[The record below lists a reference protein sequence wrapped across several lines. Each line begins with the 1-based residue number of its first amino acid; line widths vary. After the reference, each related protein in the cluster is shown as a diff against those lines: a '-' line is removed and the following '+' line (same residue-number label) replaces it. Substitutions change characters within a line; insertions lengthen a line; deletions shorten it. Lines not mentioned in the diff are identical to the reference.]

1 MLKWSDHMMID
12 CIVRLV
18 FRVIKAVKVNQK
30 FVTFKDYHGEQIIV
44 FPDHIQHA
52 KFAAAVS
59 GAAFSKMMPIAG
71 GFVVDGKCVGESV
84 SLRMSSRPEDTEL
97 LKSLFGGSIEQPEA
111 NEDKSRPINSP
122 SLTKNQRKR
131 LNKKR

>member
-1 MLKWSDHMMID
+1 MK
-12 CIVRLV
+12 
-18 FRVIKAVKVNQK
+18 QK
-30 FVTFKDYHGEQIIV
+30 FVTFRDYHGEQIIV

-52 KFAAAVS
+52 RFAEAVS
-59 GAAFSKMMPIAG
+59 KAAFSKMVPIAG
-71 GFVVDGKCVGESV
+71 GFVVDGQCVGESV

-97 LKSLFGGSIEQPEA
+97 LQSLLGNRIKQAEV
-111 NEDKSRPINSP
+111 NEDKALPINSP